1 MNRILISSFAV
12 LFIFIISCKNSDKE
26 NKSKG
31 VLGDNGG
38 KSLQSTADSLYNQ
51 LLNEHEEGM
60 KGWMKIEGRQKQI
73 KTLLDSIDKLPSK
86 AQQSLDVLKAK
97 LNEATG
103 ELGNAHKLMDD
114 WMTEMNLDSAVNN
127 VELRI
132 EYLTGE
138 KMKGSKITA
147 LINNSLQ
154 KADSLLK
161 ANF

>member
-1 MNRILISSFAV
+1 MLITGMMACNNDGKDKHSSETLKV
-12 LFIFIISCKNSDKE
+12 K
-26 NKSKG
+26 
-31 VLGDNGG
+31 
-38 KSLQSTADSLYNQ
+38 ADSLYNQ

-73 KTLLDSIDKLPSK
+73 KILLDSIAKLPSK
-86 AQQSLDVLKAK
+86 SQRTLDILKAK
-97 LNEATG
+97 LNEATT
-103 ELGNAHKLMDD
+103 ELDDAYKLMDD

-138 KMKGSKITA
+138 KLKGSKITE

-161 ANF
+161 AKF

>member
-1 MNRILISSFAV
+1 MNKIFLSLGIVVITGLVACNNDGKDKDSSKA
-12 LFIFIISCKNSDKE
+12 LKAK
-26 NKSKG
+26 
-31 VLGDNGG
+31 
-38 KSLQSTADSLYNQ
+38 ADSLYTQ

-73 KTLLDSIDKLPSK
+73 KTLTDSIEKLPSK

-97 LNEATG
+97 LNEAKT
-103 ELGNAHKLMDD
+103 ELDDAYKLMDD

-127 VELRI
+127 TELRI

-138 KMKGSKITA
+138 KMKGSKITE

-161 ANF
+161 AKF